1 MEEKH
6 HRHHHHKKDK
16 ESSGKEEM
24 VFSRKEGEKV
34 TMDDFK
40 MLEVVGKGSFGKVIL
55 VQMKGTDKIYAMKI
69 LSKST
74 VVQRKQVTH
83 TKAEK
88 NILQQIQ
95 HPFIIKL
102 HYAFQTPTKLHL
114 VMDYINGGEL
124 FFHLKNEGCFSAE
137 RVRFYAAEI
146 SLALKHLHSLDIVY
160 RDLKP
165 ENILIG
171 RDGHIVLTDFGL
183 SKELKDTDNT
193 KTFCGTPEY
202 LAPEIL
208 KGVGHGT
215 PVDMWSL
222 GTLTYEMLTGLPPF
236 YDTNVNQMYQLILSG
251 TISWTEEIP
260 EEAKSF
266 IAGCLERDPAKRLTA
281 ADAYKCE
288 WFLDLDFDLLLQKKI
303 TPPWIPPVASST
315 DTSMVDPEFTEE
327 PVDMTPEAHNP
338 VNDAFDGFT
347 YTESTNLE

>member
-1 MEEKH
+1 MSEKEK
-6 HRHHHHKKDK
+6 RHHHHHHRK
-16 ESSGKEEM
+16 EEKPKEEM
-24 VFSRKEGEKV
+24 VFSRKQGAKV
-34 TMDDFK
+34 SMDDFK

-55 VQMKGTDKIYAMKI
+55 VQMKGTEKIYAMKI

-83 TKAEK
+83 TKAE
-88 NILQQIQ
+88 NSILQQIQ

-146 SLALKHLHSLDIVY
+146 SLALKHLHSLGIVY

-183 SKELKDTDNT
+183 SKELKESDNT

-208 KGVGHGT
+208 KGIGHST

-236 YDTNVNQMYQLILSG
+236 YDSNVNQMYQLILSG
-251 TISWTEEIP
+251 TISWTEEVP
-260 EEAKSF
+260 EEAKEF
-266 IAGCLERDPAKRLTA
+266 ISKCLERDPDKRLTA
-281 ADAYKCE
+281 ADTYKCE
-288 WFLDLDFDLLLQKKI
+288 WFKDLDFDLLLQKKI
-303 TPPWIPPVASST
+303 EAPWIPPVQGET
-315 DTSMVDPEFTEE
+315 DTSMVDPEFIEE
-327 PVDMTPEAHNP
+327 PVEMTPEAHDP
-338 VNDAFDGFT
+338 INDAFEGFT
-347 YTESTNLE
+347 YTEKTDLE